1 MLHNKDASSD
11 RIRTNIKTTK
21 SSSAAPPD
29 TKRSPSEVV
38 VVPAGG
44 EPDVEK
50 LDDAQDQ
57 RRGAISAEQQAEQP
71 SQLLDVKFLLLNCA
85 RAVPTNE
92 VDDHLVLETL
102 ERCDLDAH
110 LLLELVAKAK
120 YEFHEAEWSSISDGA
135 KDLISKLL
143 VVDPLQ
149 RLTMQQLLDHSWLK
163 GSVAAAKASIEAAK
177 KGGSKKGSSKAA
189 GAPSAMVSA
198 AQRTADGVAAEK
210 PGELNPTVLQ
220 PGGGSKKGAC
230 CVIS

>member
-1 MLHNKDASSD
+1 MHPGWFCGWWRSYHAVYIKASGCGSL
-11 RIRTNIKTTK
+11 
-21 SSSAAPPD
+21 SAAPPD

-110 LLLELVAKAK
+110 LLLELVAKAQPCH
-120 YEFHEAEWSSISDGA
+120 YVLPGAARREGLQYVLLHRAALRAAPLRAE
-135 KDLISKLL
+135 LL
-143 VVDPLQ
+143 RSRVHAHTVARDARSCVLVL
-149 RLTMQQLLDHSWLK
+149 LTLLALS
-163 GSVAAAKASIEAAK
+163 AS
-177 KGGSKKGSSKAA
+177 
-189 GAPSAMVSA
+189 
-198 AQRTADGVAAEK
+198 
-210 PGELNPTVLQ
+210 
-220 PGGGSKKGAC
+220 
-230 CVIS
+230 